1 MRRMNNPKEKT
12 AIIFWVALAV
22 CLALPLI
29 PYGRYILWPFSM
41 LGVYAHELFHG
52 LTALA
57 TGGRFLK
64 MTVYPELGG
73 LANIAVSNGFS
84 SALVSAGGLIGP
96 ALVGGFLVILSRR
109 YFASKFAVTALAVCL
124 VASGLIWGA
133 TLFTIGFC
141 LVGGAAMFGLA
152 MLPHQLLRNAITQI
166 LGIQL
171 CIENVADL
179 DYMFTESFTRDGI
192 VQISDT
198 ASIAEQLGG
207 TYYIWGALIAAV
219 TFAILF
225 GAFVLSDPHR

>member
-1 MRRMNNPKEKT
+1 MSNPKEKT
-12 AIIFWVALAV
+12 VIIFWVALAV
-22 CLALPLI
+22 CLVLPFI
-29 PYGRYILWPFSM
+29 PYGRYVLWPFSM

-57 TGGRFLK
+57 TGGRFVK
-64 MTVYPELGG
+64 MTIYPGLGG
-73 LANIAVSNGFS
+73 LANIAVHNGFS

-96 ALVGGFLVILSRR
+96 AIVGGFLVVLSRR
-109 YFASKFAVTALAVCL
+109 YLASKFALTLLALSL

-141 LVGGAAMFGLA
+141 LIAGAAMFGLA
-152 MLPHQLLRNAITQI
+152 LLPYQLPRNAFTQI

-171 CIENVADL
+171 CIENVIDL

-207 TYYIWGALIAAV
+207 GYFFWGALIAML
-219 TFAILF
+219 TFGILF
-225 GAFVLSDPHR
+225 GAFILSNPHR